1 MDWKDEL
8 RKTIYGQLPQEEQI
22 RYKESLYQ
30 TGEAGSAKK
39 LEGSAKGSTAG
50 DFADAPI
57 WEKTAAAA
65 EEEVFFSEDDIVSA
79 VRAIANLAEISEKE
93 REEKQKAELRK
104 KEEMARQEQSG
115 QQETVSSE
123 EFYTEG
129 AASFDTPFEKTFQ
142 ETAHSREDDRIPP
155 VIDETGISPAAR
167 EWLYKENLRLEGLRE
182 EVSRAGKFMQK
193 QAALMKEEEKRLQAE
208 KEAFEKE
215 KEEFKKEMKGWNEQ
229 IRQSKQKLAEE
240 QGLFEKKYKVL
251 EMGFAKLNSD
261 KKELEAQKR
270 AFEYRKRFLSDAEE
284 FASLDSGRSMP
295 AGEYIFFKG
304 ATHPLA
310 VKKRYKEL
318 IKIYHPDNT
327 DGDKMILQRINQEY
341 DRIRRSQQ

>member
-1 MDWKDEL
+1 MIFTGRSKNMDWKDEL
-8 RKTIYGQLPQEEQI
+8 RKTIYGQLTEEEQS
-22 RYKESLYQ
+22 RYKDSLYQ
-30 TGEAGSAKK
+30 TGEARSAQNLDAFQKS
-39 LEGSAKGSTAG
+39 GGAG
-50 DFADAPI
+50 AAETAPI

-79 VRAIANLAEISEKE
+79 VRAIADLAEASEKE
-93 REEKQKAELRK
+93 REENK
-104 KEEMARQEQSG
+104 KSANPEPGQDLETEETIGETLYSAAAQE
-115 QQETVSSE
+115 E
-123 EFYTEG
+123 
-129 AASFDTPFEKTFQ
+129 
-142 ETAHSREDDRIPP
+142 SRDRLPP
-155 VIDETGISPAAR
+155 VIEAGTSPAVR

-182 EVSRAGKFMQK
+182 EVSRAGKLMQK
-193 QAALMKEEEKRLQAE
+193 QAALLKEEEKKLQTE
-208 KEAFEKE
+208 REAFEKE

-240 QGLFEKKYKVL
+240 QGLFDKKYKVL

-270 AFEYRKRFLSDAEE
+270 AFEFRKQFLSDAET
-284 FASLDSGRSMP
+284 FASLDSGKGIQSS
-295 AGEYIFFKG
+295 EFIFFKG

-318 IKIYHPDNT
+318 IKIYHPDNM

-341 DRIRRSQQ
+341 DRLRRLQQ

>member
-8 RKTIYGQLPQEEQI
+8 RKTIYGQLTEEEQS
-22 RYKESLYQ
+22 RYKDSLYQ
-30 TGEAGSAKK
+30 TGEARSAQNLDAFQKS
-39 LEGSAKGSTAG
+39 GGAG
-50 DFADAPI
+50 AAETAPI

-79 VRAIANLAEISEKE
+79 VRAIANLAEASEKE
-93 REEKQKAELRK
+93 REKNKQPAKNEP
-104 KEEMARQEQSG
+104 EPVPDPEPEQSP
-115 QQETVSSE
+115 ETENAIGEKLFSAAVE
-123 EFYTEG
+123 EESG
-129 AASFDTPFEKTFQ
+129 
-142 ETAHSREDDRIPP
+142 DRIPP
-155 VIDETGISPAAR
+155 VIEAGISPAVR

-182 EVSRAGKFMQK
+182 EVARAGRLMQK
-193 QAALMKEEEKRLQAE
+193 QAALLKEEEKRLQTE
-208 KEAFEKE
+208 REAFEKE

-240 QGLFEKKYKVL
+240 QGLFDKKYKVL

-270 AFEYRKRFLSDAEE
+270 AFEFRKQFLSDAET
-284 FASLDSGRSMP
+284 FASLDSGKGIQSS
-295 AGEYIFFKG
+295 EFIFFKG

-318 IKIYHPDNT
+318 IKIYHPDNM

-341 DRIRRSQQ
+341 DRLRRLQQ